1 MCASV
6 RIPFFLVVTRFFSSS
21 RASTL
26 RRQICDIIIFQT
38 SRTHFDEL
46 SVRLFTFS
54 YRSHND
60 RSASESRQSV
70 INILTT
76 HTSTN
81 LYLDCIAYFY

>member
-26 RRQICDIIIFQT
+26 HRQICDIIIFQT

-46 SVRLFTFS
+46 SVRLFTFPIAHTTIAQ
-54 YRSHND
+54 RV
-60 RSASESRQSV
+60 SRGKV
-70 INILTT
+70 
-76 HTSTN
+76 
-81 LYLDCIAYFY
+81 